1 MNYIERRANKLKEKP
16 DAHGF
21 RNVDSNRNVQG
32 FYGTTNKEY
41 DDYAIFDLE
50 EFMEDIITN
59 NADKHVVGFYE
70 DRVGTYKNIHLNDGS
85 SGQGS
90 L

>member
-1 MNYIERRANKLKEKP
+1 MYMVLRTLMATNK
-16 DAHGF
+16 
-21 RNVDSNRNVQG
+21 NVQG

-41 DDYAIFDLE
+41 DEYAIFDLQ
-50 EFMEDIITN
+50 EFIEDITTN

-70 DRVGTYKNIHLNDGS
+70 DRVGTYKNIHLSDGP

-90 L
+90 R